1 MTHTEAAQ
9 YIGLTAYVSFDGM
22 LFKTKV
28 IDIRQVWGD
37 TQVLLVPVWGG
48 EDDGYIGSE
57 SAAIALWATVKGAA
71 WKSTASV
78 RFA

>member
-9 YIGLTAYVSFDGM
+9 YIGQIAYVSYDGM
-22 LFKTKV
+22 KFRTKV
-28 IDIRQVWGD
+28 IDVRQVWGD

-57 SAAIALWATVKGAA
+57 SDAIALWATVKGAA